1 MIICP
6 TLLPGRRLPCFYF
19 KLSGLT
25 DVVEAFYVAH
35 GVMHSITKGR
45 RTVETKSKMAASIA
59 PSSTARVGGSVD
71 VVLSIHRND
80 NS

>member
-1 MIICP
+1 M
-6 TLLPGRRLPCFYF
+6 
-19 KLSGLT
+19 
-25 DVVEAFYVAH
+25 VEAFYVAH

-45 RTVETKSKMAASIA
+45 RTVEIKSKMAASIA

>member
-1 MIICP
+1 M
-6 TLLPGRRLPCFYF
+6 
-19 KLSGLT
+19 
-25 DVVEAFYVAH
+25 VEAFYVAH

-59 PSSTARVGGSVD
+59 ASPSSVARVDGS
-71 VVLSIHRND
+71 VLSIHRND

>member
-1 MIICP
+1 M
-6 TLLPGRRLPCFYF
+6 
-19 KLSGLT
+19 
-25 DVVEAFYVAH
+25 VEAFYVAH

>member
-1 MIICP
+1 M
-6 TLLPGRRLPCFYF
+6 
-19 KLSGLT
+19 
-25 DVVEAFYVAH
+25 VEAFYVAH

-59 PSSTARVGGSVD
+59 ASPSSVARVDGSVD

-80 NS
+80 YS